1 MRKDFKDY
9 NVTRQVIMSEVPE
22 LLERFRRG
30 AELVAVSITGA
41 AGSELDFVP
50 EPGKWSIRQIVA
62 HLADAEMVAGSRVR
76 RIIAEDNPRLEAY
89 DQNAW
94 AANLDYAKRKTSQA
108 LETFRRIRGENY
120 ELLKD
125 LPPAAYEREGIHSE
139 RGKMSLKLLLQLMA
153 EHAENHAAQM
163 RTRRAEFKAQKSQ
176 K

>member
-1 MRKDFKDY
+1 
-9 NVTRQVIMSEVPE
+9 MSEIPE

-30 AELVAVSITGA
+30 AELAAVSITGA

-62 HLADAEMVAGSRVR
+62 HLADAEIVGTMRMRRV
-76 RIIAEDNPRLEAY
+76 IAEDNPKLEAF
-89 DQNAW
+89 DQEAW
-94 AANLDYAKRKTSQA
+94 AVNLDYGKRKTSQA

-125 LPPAAYEREGIHSE
+125 LPQAAFERVGIHSE
-139 RGKMSLKLLLQLMA
+139 RGPMTLKQLLQGYA
-153 EHAENHAAQM
+153 EHAENHAMQLRA
-163 RTRRAEFKAQKSQ
+163 RRAEFKASKAGT

>member
-1 MRKDFKDY
+1 
-9 NVTRQVIMSEVPE
+9 MSEVPE
-22 LLERFRRG
+22 LLERLRRG
-30 AELVAVSITGA
+30 AEMVAVSITGA
-41 AGSELDFVP
+41 AGSELDYVP

-62 HLADAEMVAGSRVR
+62 HLADAEMVAGARMR
-76 RIIAEDNPRLEAY
+76 GIIAEDNPRIEAY

-94 AANLDYAKRKTSQA
+94 ATNLDYGRRKTSQA

-125 LPPAAYEREGIHSE
+125 LPPQVFEREGLHSE
-139 RGKMSLKLLLQLMA
+139 RGPMSLKFLLQLMA

-163 RTRRAEFKAQKSQ
+163 RTRRAEFKAQKVAT

>member
-1 MRKDFKDY
+1 
-9 NVTRQVIMSEVPE
+9 MSEVPE
-22 LLERFRRG
+22 LLERLRRG

-41 AGSELDFVP
+41 AGSELDYVP

-62 HLADAEMVAGSRVR
+62 HLADSEMVAGTRLR
-76 RIIAEDNPRLEAY
+76 GIIAEDHPRIEAF

-94 AANLDYAKRKTSQA
+94 ATNLDYTRRKTSQA
-108 LETFRRIRGENY
+108 LETFRRIRSENY

-125 LPPAAYEREGIHSE
+125 LPPQAFEREGLHSE
-139 RGKMSLKLLLQLMA
+139 RGPISLKLLLQLIA

-163 RTRRAEFKAQKSQ
+163 RTRRAEFKAQKALT

>member
-1 MRKDFKDY
+1 
-9 NVTRQVIMSEVPE
+9 MSEVPE
-22 LLERFRRG
+22 LLERLRRG
-30 AELVAVSITGA
+30 AEMVAVSITGA
-41 AGSELDFVP
+41 AGSELDYVP

-62 HLADAEMVAGSRVR
+62 HLADSEMVAGARLR
-76 RIIAEDNPRLEAY
+76 RIIAEDHPRLEAY

-94 AANLDYAKRKTSQA
+94 ATNLDYTRRKTSQA

-125 LPPAAYEREGIHSE
+125 LPAPAFEREGLHSE
-139 RGKMSLKLLLQLMA
+139 RGPMSLKLLLQIIA

-163 RTRRAEFKAQKSQ
+163 RTRRAEFKAQKAAT

>member
-1 MRKDFKDY
+1 
-9 NVTRQVIMSEVPE
+9 MSEVPE
-22 LLERFRRG
+22 LLERLRRG

-41 AGSELDFVP
+41 AGSELDYVP

-62 HLADAEMVAGSRVR
+62 HLADAEMVAGMRLR
-76 RIIAEDNPRLEAY
+76 RIIAEDNPRIEAY

-94 AANLDYAKRKTSQA
+94 ATNLDYTRRKTSPA

-125 LPPAAYEREGIHSE
+125 LPAPVFEREGLHSE
-139 RGKMSLKLLLQLMA
+139 RGPMSLRLLLQIIA
-153 EHAENHAAQM
+153 EHAENHASQI
-163 RTRRAEFKAQKSQ
+163 RTRRAEFKAQKAAT

>member
-1 MRKDFKDY
+1 
-9 NVTRQVIMSEVPE
+9 MSEVPE
-22 LLERFRRG
+22 LLERLRRG
-30 AELVAVSITGA
+30 AEMVAVSITGA
-41 AGSELDFVP
+41 AGSELDYVP

-62 HLADAEMVAGSRVR
+62 HLADAEMVAGMRLR
-76 RIIAEDNPRLEAY
+76 RIIAEDNPRIEAF

-94 AANLDYAKRKTSQA
+94 ATNLDYTRRKTSQA

-125 LPPAAYEREGIHSE
+125 LTPQTFEREGLHSE
-139 RGKMSLKLLLQLMA
+139 RGPMSLKLLLQLIA

-163 RTRRAEFKAQKSQ
+163 RTRRAEFKAQKALT

>member
-1 MRKDFKDY
+1 
-9 NVTRQVIMSEVPE
+9 MSEVPE
-22 LLERFRRG
+22 LLERLRRG
-30 AELVAVSITGA
+30 AEMVAVSITGA
-41 AGSELDFVP
+41 AGSELDYVP

-62 HLADAEMVAGSRVR
+62 HLADAEMVAGARLR
-76 RIIAEDNPRLEAY
+76 RIIAEDNPRIEAY

-94 AANLDYAKRKTSQA
+94 ATNLDYTRRKTSQA

-125 LPPAAYEREGIHSE
+125 LPPQAFEREGLHSE
-139 RGKMSLKLLLQLMA
+139 RGPMSLKLLLQLIA

-163 RTRRAEFKAQKSQ
+163 RTRRAEFKAQKALT

>member
-1 MRKDFKDY
+1 
-9 NVTRQVIMSEVPE
+9 MSEVPE
-22 LLERFRRG
+22 LLERLRRG

-41 AGSELDFVP
+41 AGSELDYVP

-62 HLADAEMVAGSRVR
+62 HLADAEMVAGTRLR
-76 RIIAEDNPRLEAY
+76 RIIAEDHPRIEAF

-94 AANLDYAKRKTSQA
+94 ATNLDYTRRKTSQA

-125 LPPAAYEREGIHSE
+125 LPPQAFEREGLHSE
-139 RGKMSLKLLLQLMA
+139 RGPMSLKLLLQLIA

-163 RTRRAEFKAQKSQ
+163 RTRRSEFKAHKATN

>member
-1 MRKDFKDY
+1 
-9 NVTRQVIMSEVPE
+9 MSEVPE
-22 LLERFRRG
+22 LLERLRRG

-41 AGSELDFVP
+41 AGSELDYVP

-62 HLADAEMVAGSRVR
+62 HLADAEMVAGMRLR
-76 RIIAEDNPRLEAY
+76 RIIAEDNPRIEAF

-94 AANLDYAKRKTSQA
+94 ATNLDYTRRKTSQA

-125 LPPAAYEREGIHSE
+125 LPPQTFEREGLHSE
-139 RGKMSLKLLLQLMA
+139 RGPMSLKVLLQLIA
-153 EHAENHAAQM
+153 EHAENHAVQM
-163 RTRRAEFKAQKSQ
+163 RTRRAEFKAQKALT

>member
-1 MRKDFKDY
+1 
-9 NVTRQVIMSEVPE
+9 MSEVPE
-22 LLERFRRG
+22 LLERLRRG
-30 AELVAVSITGA
+30 AEMVAVSITGA
-41 AGSELDFVP
+41 AGSELDYVP

-62 HLADAEMVAGSRVR
+62 HLADAEMVAGARMR
-76 RIIAEDNPRLEAY
+76 QIIAENNPRIEAY

-94 AANLDYAKRKTSQA
+94 ATNLDYGRRKTSQA

-125 LPPAAYEREGIHSE
+125 LPPHVFEREGLHSE
-139 RGKMSLKLLLQLMA
+139 RGPISLKFLLQLMA

-163 RTRRAEFKAQKSQ
+163 RVRRAEFKAQKAAT

>member
-1 MRKDFKDY
+1 
-9 NVTRQVIMSEVPE
+9 MSEVPE

-62 HLADAEMVAGSRVR
+62 HLADAEMVATTRVR
-76 RIIAEDNPRLEAY
+76 RIIAEDHPKLEAF
-89 DQNAW
+89 DQDAW
-94 AANLDYAKRKTSQA
+94 ATNLDYSRRKTSQA

-125 LPPAAYEREGIHSE
+125 LPAATFDREGMHSE
-139 RGKMSLKLLLQLMA
+139 RGPMTLKLLLQLMA

-163 RTRRAEFKAQKSQ
+163 RTRRAEFKAQKAAT